1 MAVRRPKTPDGLGT
15 EGRKLW
21 RETVT
26 AFDFTEEP
34 YKRRILFD
42 ACKTADLIDQLDA
55 AMAGQPLT
63 AKGSMGQLVIHPLI
77 AQSQAA
83 RTQLAQ
89 LLTRLNFTPIA
100 EED

>member
-1 MAVRRPKTPDGLGT
+1 VAERRPKMPNGLGT

-21 RETVT
+21 REIVGT
-26 AFDFTEEP
+26 FDVIEEP
-34 YKRRILFD
+34 HKRRILFD
-42 ACKTADLIDQLDA
+42 ACKTADLIDRLDE
-55 AMAGQPLT
+55 AMNGQPLT

-89 LLTRLNFTPIA
+89 LLSRLNFAPP

>member
-1 MAVRRPKTPDGLGT
+1 MAGRRPKTPNGLDA
-15 EGRKLW
+15 EGSKLW
-21 RETVT
+21 REIVGT
-26 AFDFTEEP
+26 FDVVEEP
-34 YKRRILFD
+34 HKRRILFD
-42 ACKTADLIDQLDA
+42 ACKTADLIDRLDT
-55 AMAGQPLT
+55 AMNGQELT

-89 LLTRLNFTPIA
+89 LLSRLNFAPP

>member
-1 MAVRRPKTPDGLGT
+1 MAERRPKMPNGLGT

-21 RETVT
+21 REIVGT
-26 AFDFTEEP
+26 FDVIEEP
-34 YKRRILFD
+34 HKRRILFD
-42 ACKTADLIDQLDA
+42 ACKTADLIDRLDE
-55 AMAGQPLT
+55 AMNGQPLT

-89 LLTRLNFTPIA
+89 LLSRLNFAPP

>member
-21 RETVT
+21 REIVGT
-26 AFDFTEEP
+26 FDVNEEP
-34 YKRRILFD
+34 HKRRILFD
-42 ACKTADLIDQLDA
+42 ACKTADLIDQLDTE
-55 AMAGQPLT
+55 MAGEPLT

-77 AQSQAA
+77 AQSQSA

-89 LLTRLNFTPIA
+89 LLTRLNFTPF